1 MDPVMAFSSIFKKA
15 TNLLG
20 LGGGDLKPP
29 PLDGEIIYCKNNVCV
44 HPPAPLTMDSEH
56 HPGYLNIRSQMDK
69 TRGPTLILTWIP
81 NSSLKKNPR
90 SIENS
95 PNKTDE
101 ALVKPSPRR
110 QPRQEFTKVSTPS
123 PVSSP
128 RDSTVSAGSDVYE
141 YYMDRAP
148 VRTNKKH
155 SLDNCSVNSEVSVGS
170 RDEFASGES
179 WSQFDENGR
188 KLSMSS
194 KSQTDSGLG
203 PDEILQNNEKN
214 MKAEMNRLSKVGVNV
229 NNLQTGKGSNN
240 IVAKSKGM
248 EDELSSPDTSDSLTA
263 EEQLAA
269 MLNRNK
275 LKAKVKEHGVQHKSV
290 SIEMEGD
297 NIVIVTEELEK
308 DTIIDQT
315 RLSEERN
322 INKNESKFE
331 TTSSSSMSQSTDGE
345 GISLSSD
352 STHPSPSGA
361 HYNQMIIE
369 LKESVHKSVTENGH
383 CGHMTECSESESN
396 AHGSTV
402 NGAGDYS
409 ENIPHERSKVPTDL
423 NYRKCDG
430 NVPQDLSSTT
440 PDISITK
447 YRTMSESSS
456 STTTSGPDSNPP
468 SLSSSPENYP
478 SIDPNNI
485 ESPSS
490 CDSSVY
496 SHNLTFPNNSVTYS
510 RTKGSRKHGRDQVC
524 GVFSVD
530 LGQMR
535 SLRLFYSDPEC
546 TRGQVVIASRES
558 QYKILHFHTGGLDK
572 LAEIFKD
579 WNLFAQDQRRQSK
592 DSHPYKQ
599 FLIVRPQLTDDQC
612 HPEEGV
618 YSQVDD
624 EMWKRHMNVD
634 GQIEEDYQLR
644 KHVFFGGLDPCLRH
658 EAWPFLLHYYP
669 YDSTFD
675 DREQI
680 RNDRYIEYQNIR
692 KQRESMNEEEQE
704 QFWRRIQSI
713 VEKDVI
719 RTDRSHSYFKGEDNP
734 NIEVLQNILLNYAV
748 AHPHLGYTQG
758 MSDLL
763 APVLAEIQNE
773 ADAYW
778 CFVGLMQRTIFV
790 SSPKDNDMDK
800 QLNYLREL
808 LRLMQSDF
816 YYHLNRLGEDAMEL
830 LFCHRWILL
839 CFKREFP
846 EVDALRIWEACWAHY
861 QTDYFHLFICV
872 AIVSIYG
879 DDVIDQGLPS
889 DEILL
894 HFSSLAMHMNG
905 NLVLRKARGL
915 LHDFRQIPKI
925 PCTLHGLC
933 SLCGPGMWDSGH
945 VPIVECVGNH
955 LEDICPYNS
964 NPTSPTHSIP

>member
-1 MDPVMAFSSIFKKA
+1 MDPVMAFSTIFKKA

-20 LGGGDLKPP
+20 IGGSDLKPP

-69 TRGPTLILTWIP
+69 SKGPTLILTWIP

-95 PNKTDE
+95 PNKTDDT
-101 ALVKPSPRR
+101 AIKPSPRR
-110 QPRQEFTKVSTPS
+110 QPRPEFSKVTTPS

-128 RDSTVSAGSDVYE
+128 RGSSISSDVYE
-141 YYMDRAP
+141 YYLDRGP
-148 VRTNKKH
+148 VRSKKKH
-155 SLDNCSVNSEVSVGS
+155 SLDNSSVNSEVSVGS

-179 WSQFDENGR
+179 WSQFDESGR
-188 KLSMSS
+188 KLSLSS

-203 PDEILQNNEKN
+203 PDHEEIVQNNEKN
-214 MKAEMNRLSKVGVNV
+214 FKGEYVRMNKIGVNV
-229 NNLQTGKGSNN
+229 NNLQT
-240 IVAKSKGM
+240 SKGNNCSSVKKTEVEEM
-248 EDELSSPDTSDSLTA
+248 SSPDTSDSLTA

-275 LKAKVKEHGVQHKSV
+275 LHAKVKENKIRHKSV

-308 DTIIDQT
+308 DMIVDHDKY
-315 RLSEERN
+315 SEEHN
-322 INKNESKFE
+322 INKNESKFD

-361 HYNQMIIE
+361 HYNQMLNE
-369 LKESVHKSVTENGH
+369 LKENVHKNVTENGH
-383 CGHMTECSESESN
+383 CDHLTESSDLKSN
-396 AHGSTV
+396 DV
-402 NGAGDYS
+402 NYIN
-409 ENIPHERSKVPTDL
+409 EKIPHKRSKVPTDL
-423 NYRKCDG
+423 NYRRKSDEDAKETSG
-430 NVPQDLSSTT
+430 TT
-440 PDISITK
+440 PDISVTR

-456 STTTSGPDSNPP
+456 STTTSGPDSKPL

-478 SIDPNNI
+478 SLDPNFI

-496 SHNLTFPNNSVTYS
+496 SHNLSFPNNSVTYS
-510 RTKGSRKHGRDQVC
+510 RSKGLRKHGKDQVC

-546 TRGQVVIASRES
+546 TKGQVVIASRES

-579 WNLFAQDQRRQSK
+579 WNLFAQDQSK
-592 DSHPYKQ
+592 ESRPYKQ

-618 YSQVDD
+618 YSMVDD
-624 EMWKRHMNVD
+624 EMWKRHMIVD
-634 GQIEEDYQLR
+634 GQIEDNYQLR
-644 KHVFFGGLDPCLRH
+644 KHIFFGGLEPSLRH

-675 DREQI
+675 EREQI

-692 KQRESMNEEEQE
+692 KQRESMNDEEQE
-704 QFWRRIQSI
+704 QFWRRIQST

-734 NIEVLQNILLNYAV
+734 NIEVLQSILLNYAV
-748 AHPHLGYTQG
+748 ANPTLGYTQG

-778 CFVGLMQRTIFV
+778 CFVGLMQRTLFV

-800 QLNYLREL
+800 QLNYLKEL

-846 EVDALRIWEACWAHY
+846 EVDALRIWEACWSHY

-905 NLVLRKARGL
+905 DLVLRKARGL

-945 VPIVECVGNH
+945 VPIVECAGNH
-955 LEDICPYNS
+955 VDDICPYHS
-964 NPTSPTHSIP
+964 NPTSPTHALHSMPGQ